1 MTGGPL
7 AMTGG
12 SLALTGGSLALTGGS
27 LAMTGGSLA
36 MTVCWSCPIFPPLIL
51 PRTSTRPAMPFSLAE
66 LRHRAADFAR
76 LHAADH
82 DEKSQAQTFLR
93 DLFDVFT
100 PQGHRRARFEHRV
113 KKPGG
118 AQGFIDALWPG
129 TLLVEM
135 KSRGRNLD
143 EAYQQALD
151 YLPNLPQPAL
161 PGFVLVSDFARLR
174 LYNLDTNAH
183 HEFALAELPEHL
195 PLFGF
200 LTGYR
205 PAGEQRPE
213 DPANAE
219 AAELMAQLHDA
230 LLADGYAGHPLE
242 VLLVRLL
249 FCLFA
254 EDTAIFDKDEFRA
267 VLEEHTAPDGHD
279 LGGRL
284 LELFAVLDTPPGQRS
299 AALPPFL
306 ASFPYVNGAL
316 FRENFRP
323 PAFTASTRQRLLA
336 CTYFDWS
343 RISPAVF
350 GSLFQSIADP
360 KQRRTLGAHYTS
372 EPNILKVLGPLLLDG
387 LRQELAQAGQ
397 GRPALTRLQ
406 NRLAGLR
413 LLDPACG
420 CGNFLVVAYRELR
433 LLEHEIL
440 DRLYAREVAQ
450 GRNVNLALYQQVGV
464 GQVAGIEIEE
474 FAARIA
480 EVALWLM
487 DHQLNLALSARF
499 DQRYVRLPLTGG
511 ARIVIGN
518 ALALD
523 WPAEFPALDY
533 IVGNPPF
540 GGKHYQSAEQKADL
554 VAVGSAAGF
563 RNASDLDFVAAWF
576 IKAAS
581 YMEISPETQAAFVS
595 TNSIVQGEQVGI
607 LWPLILMRGIH
618 IQFAHRT
625 FRWSN
630 EARGN
635 AAVHCIIVGFG
646 KKDIQPRQLFE
657 YATPSATPDELQVKS
672 ISPYLT
678 PSVEVVVQKRRAPF
692 GNYPLMRYG
701 NKPSDGGNLILT
713 QDEKEELLRQEPEA
727 TPLLRPYIGAEEYI
741 NGGTRWCLWLD
752 GTSPGLLQRLPL
764 VRQRLEAVQQF
775 RLASTAEPTR
785 RTAATPGRFFYVSQ
799 PDEDYL
805 LVPETSSERRR
816 YIPIGFVSKEVIASN
831 AVSLIPNATP
841 FLFGLLTSNMHMAW
855 MRTVAGRLK
864 SDFRYSGSLV
874 YNTFPFPPN
883 PTEGQRAA
891 VAAAAEAVLAA
902 RAQFPAES
910 LAALYDPTTMPPALA
925 RAHAT
930 LDRAVDRCYRPA
942 AFATELTRLEFL
954 FGLYQQLSAPVLGAM
969 KKPKRAKS

>member
-1 MTGGPL
+1 
-7 AMTGG
+7 
-12 SLALTGGSLALTGGS
+12 
-27 LAMTGGSLA
+27 
-36 MTVCWSCPIFPPLIL
+36 
-51 PRTSTRPAMPFSLAE
+51 MPFSLAE

-76 LHAADH
+76 LHADDH
-82 DEKSQAQTFLR
+82 DEKSQAQDFLR

-100 PQGHRRARFEHRV
+100 PQGRRRARFEQRV
-113 KKPGG
+113 KKADGS
-118 AQGFIDALWPG
+118 QGYIDALWPG

-135 KSRGRNLD
+135 KSRGRDLD
-143 EAYQQALD
+143 AAYQQALD
-151 YLPNLPQPAL
+151 YLPNLPQAAL
-161 PGFVLVSDFARLR
+161 PGYVLVSDFERLR
-174 LYNLDTNAH
+174 LYDLDAGTRH
-183 HEFALAELPEHL
+183 DFALPELAEHL

-205 PAGEQRPE
+205 PAGQQRPE
-213 DPANAE
+213 DPANAQ

-267 VLEEHTAPDGHD
+267 LLEEHTAPDGHD

-284 LELFAVLDTPPGQRS
+284 LELFAVLDTPAGQRS
-299 AALPPFL
+299 AALAPFL

-323 PAFTASTRQRLLA
+323 PAFTAATRQRLID

-360 KQRRTLGAHYTS
+360 RQRRTLGAHYTS

-387 LRQELAQAGQ
+387 LRHELHQAGQ

-440 DRLYAREVAQ
+440 ERLYAGEVAR
-450 GRNVNLALYQQVGV
+450 GRNVNLALYQQVAV

-511 ARIVIGN
+511 ARIVNDN
-518 ALALD
+518 ALTLD
-523 WPAEFPALDY
+523 WHAEFPALDY

-540 GGKHYQSAEQKADL
+540 
-554 VAVGSAAGF
+554 VGSKLMTAAQRDNLLAVAGPKLKG
-563 RNASDLDFVAAWF
+563 AGVLDFVSAWYL
-576 IKAAS
+576 KGAQYAQQN
-581 YMEISPETQAAFVS
+581 PATRVAFVS
-595 TNSIVQGEQVGI
+595 TNSVTQGEQVGLLWGDI
-607 LWPLILMRGIH
+607 LNRYGCH

-635 AAVHCIIVGFG
+635 AAVYCIIVGYG
-646 KKDIQPRQLFE
+646 IDKLPNPRLFD
-657 YATPSATPDELQVKS
+657 YATPNSAPQEIPARS
-672 ISPYLT
+672 INPYLVDG
-678 PSVEVVVQKRRAPF
+678 PEVLVVKRSKPLSMVPVMRF
-692 GNYPLMRYG
+692 GSMPI
-701 NKPSDGGNLILT
+701 DGGNLLMLE
-713 QDEKEELLRQEPEA
+713 DEKDALIDAEPEA
-727 TPLLRPYIGAEEYI
+727 ARFIRRFVGAEEFI
-741 NGGTRWCLWLD
+741 NQKSRYCLWML
-752 GTSPGLLQRLPL
+752 GITPSELKSLPRIMERIEG
-764 VRQRLEAVQQF
+764 VRKARLESVRPATQQLAV
-775 RLASTAEPTR
+775 TPTLF
-785 RTAATPGRFFYVSQ
+785 GFISQ
-799 PDEDYL
+799 PDTDYL
-805 LVPETSSERRR
+805 LVPGVSSENRR
-816 YIPIGFVSKEVIASN
+816 YIPIGFMSKEVVASN
-831 AVSLIPNATP
+831 LVNTIPNATP
-841 FLFGLLTSNMHMAW
+841 YLFGILTSEMHMAW
-855 MRTVAGRLK
+855 MRQVCGRLK
-864 SDFRYSGSLV
+864 SDFRYSGTLV
-874 YNTFPFPPN
+874 YNNYPFPPN

-902 RAQFPAES
+902 RALFPTES
-910 LAALYDPTTMPPALA
+910 LAALYDPSTMPPALA

-942 AFATELTRLEFL
+942 AFATELARLEFL
-954 FGLYQQLSAPVLGAM
+954 FGLYQQLSAPVLGAA
-969 KKPKRAKS
+969 KKGRQAKG